1 MKNDDKTIVREFN
14 MPEGSIFKKLAYI
27 MSFVGAGS
35 VLMSAVM
42 GPGTLASVATAGA
55 DFGYSLLWIIVL
67 SGIMSGFVAYV
78 GGKVAAVKKVNVFEF
93 ISQEISPIFA
103 KVLLAIVLATW
114 YMVIFSQ
121 GVAMLDLVKY
131 ISGLD
136 GIAALIIFALIV
148 ILAGYVFTKGKNNTI
163 KLASA
168 MVTITAVLYLV
179 NLIYVKP
186 DVSSVASGLVPSLPT
201 TASAMVIAAIIGGS
215 SPGTSA
221 LWYSFSVKD
230 SRFTSPKNLKY
241 IAWDQI
247 YFTLTF
253 TIFSIGAYLSA
264 AEVLHPAGVEVS
276 SALDAAK
283 SLQPIAGSF
292 AKWVFSVGFFGALFT
307 TIGGMSTIGS
317 YGITSLLNLG
327 ESLDD
332 KKVKNIVWLGI
343 FVVLLGGLSAGAAMK
358 ILVNFIGLLNLG
370 GFVII
375 LTLTYYTSSKKH
387 FGEYR
392 NKWYTTLM
400 CIVITSFNFYSVIT
414 YIRRFLG

>member
-1 MKNDDKTIVREFN
+1 MKYDDTIVREFN
-14 MPEGSIFKKLAYI
+14 MPEGSIFKRLAYI

-55 DFGYSLLWIIVL
+55 DFGYSLLWIIIL

-93 ISQEISPIFA
+93 LSQEISPVFA
-103 KVLLAIVLATW
+103 KVLLTVVLITW
-114 YMVIFSQ
+114 YMVIFAQ

-136 GIAALIIFALIV
+136 GMAATIIFILIV
-148 ILAGYVFTKGKNNTI
+148 VLAGYIFTKGKSSTI

-179 NLIYVKP
+179 NIVYVKP
-186 DVSSVASGLVPSLPT
+186 DVKSITSGLVPNLPSA
-201 TASAMVIAAIIGGS
+201 ASAMVVAAIIGGS

-230 SRFTSPKNLKY
+230 SKFTSPKNLRF

-253 TIFSIGAYLSA
+253 TIFSVGAYLSA
-264 AEVLHPAGVEVS
+264 AQVLHPAGVEVT
-276 SALDAAK
+276 SALSAAK
-283 SLQPIAGSF
+283 SLEPIAGAF
-292 AKWVFSVGFFGALFT
+292 AKWVFSAGFFGALFT

-317 YGITSLLNLG
+317 YGITSLFDLG

-332 KKVKNIVWLGI
+332 KKVKNLVWLGI
-343 FVVLLGGLSAGAAMK
+343 LVVLLGGLVAGAAMK
-358 ILVNFIGLLNLG
+358 VLVNFIGLLNVG
-370 GFVII
+370 GFIII
-375 LTLTYYTSSKKH
+375 LILTYYTSSEKF
-387 FGEYR
+387 FGEYK

-400 CIVITSFNFYSVIT
+400 CIVITLFNFYSVVI
-414 YIRRFLG
+414 YIKRFLG